1 MKAGNLFADIPGD
14 LAQEQVT
21 KLLAAPHVTIER
33 IVSCGQASPAGF
45 WYDQAQS
52 EWVIL
57 LAGAAR
63 LRFEGE
69 AVEHTLRSG
78 DFFHIPAHI
87 RHRVEW
93 TDDSQPTIWLAVH
106 FS

>member
-1 MKAGNLFADIPGD
+1 MKAGNLFAEVPHES
-14 LAQEQVT
+14 AHEQIT
-21 KLLAAPHVTIER
+21 TLLAASNVRIER

-45 WYDQAQS
+45 WYDQAQP

-69 AVEHTLRSG
+69 AAARTLTRG
-78 DFFHIPAHI
+78 EFIHIPAHV

-93 TDDSQPTIWLAVH
+93 TDDTQPTIWLAVH
-106 FS
+106 YS